1 MANTRLS
8 MRKIKE
14 ILRLCWGNGLS
25 ARQAA
30 KGCGTGRTTIKEYL
44 DRAEKAGLSWP
55 ISEDVDEA
63 SLEMLLFP
71 STVPLSVERRNMP
84 SFEYLFKELKRK
96 RVTLQLL
103 WHEYRQNNP
112 DGYQYSQFCLRYR
125 AWVKTLDVTLRQD
138 YKAGEKL
145 FIDFAGDTIPIHDPL
160 TGAITQASLFVATLG
175 ASNYT
180 YAEAVLS
187 QDLPSWIAAHVH
199 AFEFMGAVP
208 YITIPDNPRVGVT
221 HPCRYEPDLNPTYQD
236 MATYDG
242 TTVIPARPAKPRD
255 KAKVESAVLIAE
267 RWIIAALRNHTF
279 FSIGELNRAI
289 REKLTEFNDRLLQK
303 MKVSRKE
310 LFLTIDKPA
319 MKPLPERRYE
329 YAQWAKP
336 RVNIDYH
343 VEIDRHYYSV
353 PYQLNGQVVNAR
365 ITGATV
371 EVLFKGKRVASHVRS
386 YVPFKHTTVPEHM
399 PESHRR
405 HLEWTPSRIINWAEK
420 TGVSTGEL
428 VKEIMERKPHP
439 EQGFRSCLGIIR
451 LGRRYG
457 EERLDAACARALLMK
472 AYSYNSVESILKNN
486 LDGKEM
492 PCERPASSITHENI
506 RGNIYYVKGEHHAER
521 TDL

>member
-30 KGCGTGRTTIKEYL
+30 LSCGTGRTTIKEYL
-44 DRAEKAGLSWP
+44 DRAKKAGLSWP
-55 ISEDVDEA
+55 ISEDLDEA
-63 SLEMLLFP
+63 SLENLLFP
-71 STVPLSVERRNMP
+71 STIPLSAEKRNMP
-84 SFEYLFKELKRK
+84 SFDYLFKELKK
-96 RVTLQLL
+96 KHVTLQLL

-112 DGYQYSQFCLRYR
+112 DGYQYSQFCVRYR
-125 AWVKTLDVTLRQD
+125 AWLKTLDVTLRQD

-145 FIDFAGDTIPIHDPL
+145 FVDFAGDTIPIHDPL
-160 TGAITQASLFVATLG
+160 TGAITPASLFVATLG

-187 QDLPSWIAAHVH
+187 QDLPSWITAHVH
-199 AFEFMGAVP
+199 TFEFMGAVP
-208 YITIPDNPRVGVT
+208 HITTPDNLRAGVT

-236 MATYDG
+236 MATHYG
-242 TTVIPARPAKPRD
+242 TTVIPARPAKPKD

-279 FSIGELNRAI
+279 FSMGELNRAI
-289 REKLTEFNDRLLQK
+289 REKLTEFNNRLLQR

-310 LFLTIDKPA
+310 LFHTVDKPA
-319 MKPLPERRYE
+319 MKPLPEVRYE
-329 YAQWAKP
+329 YARWEKP

-353 PYQLNGQVVNAR
+353 PYRLKGQVVNVR

-371 EVLFKGKRVASHVRS
+371 EFFFKGKRVASHVRS
-386 YVPFKHTTVPEHM
+386 YAPFQHTTAAEHM

-405 HLEWTPSRIINWAEK
+405 YLEWTPSRIVRWAEK

-428 VKEIMERKPHP
+428 VKEIMERRPHP

-457 EERLDAACARALLMK
+457 EERLDAACARALRMK
-472 AYSYNSVESILKNN
+472 AYSYKSVESILKNN
-486 LDGKEM
+486 LDGKEL
-492 PCERPASSITHENI
+492 PCERPSIPVTHENI

-521 TDL
+521 TDF